1 MSETNRKR
9 KTTDP
14 PDGYVCHLCKQAGH
28 WIQQCSLKTA
38 NKNRRRKSEH
48 IPVAG
53 VDPSPEDMERAR
65 EMQKVRPPACFCGI
79 PSRLKKVKRSHE
91 GGDNSRAL
99 GKYFFFCSKAKYDVS
114 ACRFARP
121 VEDELTPKKERVCSF
136 WSKSG
141 TCKKG
146 DKCIFRHDDRGG
158 VKQANKN
165 GACDGSSE
173 KKEGD
178 AKDGSDL
185 DRSGV
190 GSSSSSSSSSS
201 TTDTS
206 NDDSSDDSDSSSV
219 ASSGDSSSDDD
230 DSAMY

>member
-1 MSETNRKR
+1 M
-9 KTTDP
+9 
-14 PDGYVCHLCKQAGH
+14 
-28 WIQQCSLKTA
+28 
-38 NKNRRRKSEH
+38 
-48 IPVAG
+48 
-53 VDPSPEDMERAR
+53 
-65 EMQKVRPPACFCGI
+65 
-79 PSRLKKVKRSHE
+79 
-91 GGDNSRAL
+91 
-99 GKYFFFCSKAKYDVS
+99 
-114 ACRFARP
+114 
-121 VEDELTPKKERVCSF
+121 EDELTPKKERVCSF

-190 GSSSSSSSSSS
+190 GSSSSSSS